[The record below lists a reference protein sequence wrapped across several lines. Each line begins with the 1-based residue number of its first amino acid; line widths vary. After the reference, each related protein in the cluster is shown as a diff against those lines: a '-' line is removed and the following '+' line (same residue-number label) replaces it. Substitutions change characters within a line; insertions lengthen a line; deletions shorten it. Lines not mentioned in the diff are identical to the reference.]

1 MPCAKGEHAMPYIHE
16 IMKIGMTLP
25 AGALHYIEVMHNDW
39 CKIFNDE
46 PCNCKPE
53 IIVNETIHY
62 M

>member
-1 MPCAKGEHAMPYIHE
+1 MPYIHE